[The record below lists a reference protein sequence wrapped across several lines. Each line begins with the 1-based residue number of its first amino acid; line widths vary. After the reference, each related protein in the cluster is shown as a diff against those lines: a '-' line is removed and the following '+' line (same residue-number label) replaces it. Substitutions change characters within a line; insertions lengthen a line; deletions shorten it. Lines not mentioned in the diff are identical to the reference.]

1 MRRIAQHLISRV
13 AVLGLTFGAILTGIP
28 PAAAQTP
35 DDRWQI
41 TLAPYL
47 MGAAMNGTTVVRGRE
62 AEIDVSASEVFENLE
77 FGFMGMVA
85 ARNGDWGFAGDIVYA
100 ALGVTIDAPPA
111 DIDPTQ
117 VIFTAQGLR
126 RLSDAADLT
135 FGLRVNHLKGR
146 ISFKG
151 PLGLE
156 VEQSKNWVDPVV
168 GLILRTAGER
178 RWHVTLIGDI
188 GGFGAGS
195 DFTWQLFPALG
206 VSVTER
212 LSLELGW
219 RFLDTNYK
227 TGEDNER
234 FEYDVLTHGPALG
247 FALRF

>member
-1 MRRIAQHLISRV
+1 MRRIVQHLISRV
-13 AVLGLTFGAILTGIP
+13 AVLGLAFGASLTFVP
-28 PAAAQTP
+28 HAAAQPP
-35 DDRWQI
+35 DDRWQV

-47 MGAAMNGTTVVRGRE
+47 MGAAMDGTTVVRGRE
-62 AEIDVSASEVFENLE
+62 AEIDVSASDVFENLE
-77 FGFMGMVA
+77 FGFMGMLVA
-85 ARNGDWGFAGDIVYA
+85 RKGDWGFTGDIVYA
-100 ALGVTIDAPPA
+100 ALGVTIDTPPA

-117 VIFTAQGLR
+117 LIFTAQGLR

-135 FGLRVNHLKGR
+135 FGLRVNHLNGQ
-146 ISFKG
+146 INFKG

-168 GLILRTAGER
+168 GLILRTTGER

-188 GGFGAGS
+188 GGFGVGS
-195 DFTWQLFPALG
+195 DLTWQLFPALG
-206 VSVTER
+206 VGMTER
-212 LSLELGW
+212 LSLEIGW

-247 FALRF
+247 FAFRF